1 MRIAEAAAASGCHL
15 ETIRY
20 YERIGLV
27 PTPRRNRSG
36 YRDYNDDEVAQLG
49 FIHRARDLGFSLDE
63 IRGLLALA
71 RDGGQ
76 SCAEVDVLARRH
88 LDDVHQRIADLQRV
102 ADALE
107 RTLDGCSRQTRRDC
121 ALLETLQ
128 HAPLD

>member
-20 YERIGLV
+20 YERIGLAPV
-27 PTPRRNRSG
+27 PQRRTSG
-36 YRDYNDDEVAQLG
+36 YRDYSEDDVAQLG
-49 FIHRARDLGFSLDE
+49 FIHRARDLGFSLEE

-71 RDGGQ
+71 RDSGQ
-76 SCAEVDVLARRH
+76 PCAEVDLLARRH
-88 LDDVHQRIADLQRV
+88 LHDVRQRIADLQRM

-128 HAPLD
+128 HARAD

>member
-27 PTPRRNRSG
+27 PAPARRSSG
-36 YRDYNDDEVAQLG
+36 YRDYGDDDVARLS
-49 FIHRARDLGFSLDE
+49 FIHRARGLGFSLEE

-71 RDGGQ
+71 RDSGQ
-76 SCAEVDVLARRH
+76 PCAEVDVLARRH
-88 LDDVHQRIADLQRV
+88 LDDVRQRIADLERV

-107 RTLDGCSRQTRRDC
+107 HTLDGCTRGTRGDC
-121 ALLETLQ
+121 ALLQTLR
-128 HAPLD
+128 HAPTT